1 MENTGVSLR
10 PKAEK
15 YIQRTLRAG
24 KRSFMGKSWE
34 PRSTA
39 LLSVCLCL
47 GLIVLLCRG
56 LNNCQSISVYGS
68 LTLPGPLELRMI
80 LLLFIL
86 LENYTFH
93 SFTSTCAEPYPASQL
108 SVLFLYLSSILQF
121 CSFRSM
127 SGMPLPHLY
136 VSLSARLKCHLL
148 ISLYCFTSH
157 SVISDLF
164 QKVKSHTFVLVYLL
178 MSFSLTRKQA
188 EGLSPLCFV
197 HLGSQCLVYSWSP
210 VNVSLTCSCLAVIH
224 LLEV

>member
-1 MENTGVSLR
+1 MSLR

-15 YIQRTLRAG
+15 YIQPTLRAG

-47 GLIVLLCRG
+47 GLIVLLCHG
-56 LNNCQSISVYGS
+56 LSNCQFISVYGS

-80 LLLFIL
+80 SLLFIL

-121 CSFRSM
+121 CSFCSM

-136 VSLSARLKCHLL
+136 VSLSAQLKCHLL

-178 MSFSLTRKQA
+178 MSFLPHQNASRRFKPSL
-188 EGLSPLCFV
+188 LCSPWI
-197 HLGSQCLVYSWSP
+197 QCLVYSWSP